1 MLLSTLWTAASLPLM
16 LPVVSGFALQV
27 AMHQLIV
34 PRHRRTTL
42 GRRALAVAGPTADS
56 VELAAR
62 RSP

>member
-1 MLLSTLWTAASLPLM
+1 M